1 MKNLKMKKYW
11 AVSMVVMMTILLTL
25 SQAFTVLNVYA
36 EEAAESETY
45 GEIEEPTESVSDESE
60 EQLTESETDEEDVE
74 NTSAGMTSETEPV
87 SENDSGHNQTDEEWI
102 YKILMQATPEQI
114 ELIEDIVLGGI
125 NATDEEWIYNIL
137 KQATPEQI
145 ELIEDIVLGGLNAL
159 DKLEIKGFDR
169 VRIWVEHNMATVMAV
184 NLTVALI
191 AFSVVSFLQK
201 RGFAKKADILNSNA
215 IEIYEEGQRNI
226 AEAMETCKA
235 YADRGDEAL
244 RIYAERAEASVRA
257 YAEAADKLCRESVE
271 AAEEAAESAKAA
283 NGQVTEER
291 AMLIEELA
299 HNARVNKA
307 LCEEINFLM
316 QCSDLSQPKRDEA
329 EAIFR
334 QALEGIKHDGSDV
347 L

>member
-74 NTSAGMTSETEPV
+74 NTSVGMTSETDQV

-102 YKILMQATPEQI
+102 YNILM
-114 ELIEDIVLGGI
+114 
-125 NATDEEWIYNIL
+125 
-137 KQATPEQI
+137 QATPEQI